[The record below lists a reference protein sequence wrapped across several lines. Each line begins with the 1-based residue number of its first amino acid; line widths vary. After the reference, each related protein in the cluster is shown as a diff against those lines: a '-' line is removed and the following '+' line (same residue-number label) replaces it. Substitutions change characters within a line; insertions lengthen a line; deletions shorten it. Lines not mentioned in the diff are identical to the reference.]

1 MDFDLKE
8 HQRKTSLL
16 IAHYRA
22 VFGHADYVYLAS
34 DSATSRAGSVLT
46 HLAIGSSFLK
56 NTPVVMV
63 RPGVE
68 EMCKIFKCDTQDNLR
83 MGVEYD
89 PKGIPVVDSW
99 VRQQMFSLFCDL
111 QRSRRTTVGGRGL
124 HVMLSPDSD
133 WNELGKLE
141 SEDVSAWINV
151 PEEKALQLA
160 VFRKHRD
167 HSQIVISQDV
177 PFLQSLRDLCRV
189 DVKGHPAY
197 GRLITLTL
205 NEQGYLYDPFEACDD
220 ETKLLTR
227 MSRRKLYALAE
238 QEPIYMDDS
247 ALRHPQAEEL
257 LLNIKSCMVQLEKT
271 LTVLASKQESLALAD
286 TLIARAQEVP
296 PTVRFAWLNDDLN
309 KTEALVDALLSDTA
323 TLPRNSRIALI
334 TERLPRAEKIQEQ
347 LAGAGV
353 IVEIYSINKHGFLRN
368 RDKDSPPIAGMK
380 LGAVTTMKKKQIMEQ
395 LVKSGDVQE
404 ALSLAGDKDAL
415 KNGVITCLCEK
426 QADTLEQLLKQADRV
441 QSTIINWWI
450 LEYKQFSSPSFLM
463 ENPRFY
469 ELLMLA
475 LSKCNFFAKQ
485 AEKWVYR
492 LQDLED
498 SPAAAKVELSFIIS
512 ILKLSI
518 ERAGVTGATRIRRA
532 DIPKVLPRSERS
544 EADLQRGKLQALV
557 QKAKLVQRQIE
568 SLTAEHS
575 ALQRQIDELET
586 EITAKFPKCERT

>member
-1 MDFDLKE
+1 MHFDLKE
-8 HQRKTSLL
+8 HQKKTSLL

-22 VFGHADYVYLAS
+22 VFAHADYVYLAS
-34 DSATSRAGSVLT
+34 DSATSRAGSILT
-46 HLAIGSSFLK
+46 HLAVGSGLLK

-83 MGVEYD
+83 KGIEYD
-89 PKGIPVVDSW
+89 PMGLPVIDSW

-111 QRSRRTTVGGRGL
+111 QRTRRSTVGGRGL
-124 HVMLSPDSD
+124 HIMLSPGAE
-133 WNELGKLE
+133 WNELGRLE
-141 SEDVSAWINV
+141 SEDASAWQNV
-151 PEEKALQLA
+151 PEDKALQLA
-160 VFRKHRD
+160 VYRKNHD

-177 PFLQSLRDLCRV
+177 LFLKTLRDFCRT

-205 NEQGYLYDPFEACDD
+205 NEQGYLYDPFEANKD
-220 ETKLLTR
+220 ESELLNR
-227 MSRRKLYALAE
+227 LSRRKMYAMVE
-238 QEPIYMDDS
+238 QLPVYIDDS
-247 ALRHPQAEEL
+247 ALRHPQAEDML
-257 LLNIKSCMVQLEKT
+257 QNIKACMVQLKKA
-271 LTVLASKQESLALAD
+271 LTVLASKQESLALSD

-296 PTVRFAWLNDDLN
+296 PTVRFAWLNDNFN
-309 KTEALVDALLSDTA
+309 KTEALVDALLADTA
-323 TLPRNSRIALI
+323 ALPRNSRIALI

-353 IVEIYSINKHGFLRN
+353 LVEIYSLNKHGFLRN

-380 LGAVTTMKKKQIMEQ
+380 LGAVTTLKKKQIMEQ
-395 LVKSGDVQE
+395 LVKTGDVQE
-404 ALSLAGDKDAL
+404 ALSLASDKDAL

-426 QADTLEQLLKQADRV
+426 QAAALEQLLKQADRV

-450 LEYKQFSSPSFLM
+450 LEYKQFASPSFLM

-469 ELLMLA
+469 ELLVLA

-498 SPAAAKVELSFIIS
+498 SPAAAKVELSFVIS
-512 ILKLSI
+512 LLKLAI

-532 DIPKVLPRSERS
+532 DIPKELPRSERS
-544 EADLQRGKLQALV
+544 EADMLRGKLQELV
-557 QKAKLVQRQIE
+557 QKATLLQKHIE
-568 SLTAEHS
+568 SLTAERTDL
-575 ALQRQIDELET
+575 LQLINKMEEELAT
-586 EITAKFPKCERT
+586 KFPN